1 LDQVEP
7 QGHQA
12 GDDFANTSMGKAVY
26 VDFLGHALKDG
37 SYIAA
42 PELEVA
48 GRGMEAVN
56 KGFEVSKKRVR
67 AKKVVVSL
75 P

>member
-1 LDQVEP
+1 
-7 QGHQA
+7 
-12 GDDFANTSMGKAVY
+12 MGKAVY

-48 GRGMEAVN
+48 GRGMEAVD